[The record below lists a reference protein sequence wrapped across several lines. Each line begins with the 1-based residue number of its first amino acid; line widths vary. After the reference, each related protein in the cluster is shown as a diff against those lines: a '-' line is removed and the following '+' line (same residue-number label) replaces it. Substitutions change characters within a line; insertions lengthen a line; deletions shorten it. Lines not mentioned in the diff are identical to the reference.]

1 MSRKFQWL
9 KEVLGI
15 KTRCQKRGH
24 LWVRTLDKA
33 HDYIYVCWRHGCD
46 AVRDGCYNGIRGD

>member
-24 LWVRTLDKA
+24 LWVRK
-33 HDYIYVCWRHGCD
+33 HGPHNYYYECWRHGCD
-46 AVRDGCYNGIRGD
+46 AVRDGCDGIRGD